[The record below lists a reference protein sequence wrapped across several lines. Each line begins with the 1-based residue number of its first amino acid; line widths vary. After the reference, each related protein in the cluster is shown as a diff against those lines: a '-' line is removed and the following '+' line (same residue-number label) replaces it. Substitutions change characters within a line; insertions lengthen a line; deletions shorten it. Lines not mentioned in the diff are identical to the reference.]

1 MRARERL
8 TALKVTRARKPG
20 YYGDGGNLYLRI
32 TPTGTKSWILR
43 YQLAGKPRY
52 MGLGPV
58 DLVSLAEARDKALE
72 ARRLLLNRADPL
84 TARRRQRQGEANSR
98 TFAQC
103 ANAYIKAHEA
113 GWGNSKHRQQ
123 WRATI
128 EQHVNPVLGP
138 MPVSAIETADVLRAL
153 EPIWRSRTETAV
165 RLRARIE
172 AILDWARVHGYRS
185 GENPA
190 RWKGHLDSLLPP
202 PSRVRKIAHHPAM
215 AYAAVPAFVAAL
227 RAQPGTAARA
237 LELLI
242 LTAARSGE
250 VLGARWDEIDIP
262 GAVWTIPATRMKA
275 GREHRV
281 PLSPRA
287 MEIIRNAPIGEHLFP
302 GRSPGR
308 SLPAT
313 GLLALL
319 RQLGFANATVHGF
332 RSSFRDWAGDST
344 AFPRDVVEAALAHAV
359 GNATEAAYRRGDAF
373 DKRRELMNA
382 WARFCSTPTAEKVA
396 TLARA

>member
-8 TALKVTRARKPG
+8 TALRVMRAKKPG

-32 TPTGTKSWILR
+32 TPTGTKSWMLR
-43 YQLAGKPRY
+43 YQIAGKPRY
-52 MGLGPV
+52 MGLGSTE
-58 DLVSLAEARDKALE
+58 LVSLAEARDKALE

-128 EQHVNPVLGP
+128 AQHVNPVLGP

-153 EPIWRSRTETAV
+153 GPLWNDRTETAV
-165 RLRARIE
+165 RLRARVE

-190 RWKGHLDSLLPP
+190 RWRGHLDALLPP
-202 PSRVRKIAHHPAM
+202 PSRVRKIAHHAAM
-215 AYAAVPAFVAAL
+215 AYAAVPAFMVEL
-227 RAQPGTAARA
+227 RAQPGTVARA

-242 LTAARSGE
+242 LAAARSGE
-250 VLGARWDEIDIP
+250 ALGARWDEIDIP
-262 GAVWTIPATRMKA
+262 GAAWTIPASRMKA
-275 GREHRV
+275 GKEHRV

-287 MEIIRNAPIGEHLFP
+287 MDLIRNAPVGEHLFP
-302 GRSPGR
+302 GRSPGHP
-308 SLPAT
+308 LPAT
-313 GLLALL
+313 ALL
-319 RQLGFANATVHGF
+319 SLLRRMGHAGVTVHGF
-332 RSSFRDWAGDST
+332 RSAFRDWAGDCT
-344 AFPRDVVEAALAHAV
+344 AFHRDVVEAALAHAI

-373 DKRRELMNA
+373 EKRRQLMNA
-382 WARFCSTPTAEKVA
+382 WAEFCASPAAGKIVS
-396 TLARA
+396 LARA